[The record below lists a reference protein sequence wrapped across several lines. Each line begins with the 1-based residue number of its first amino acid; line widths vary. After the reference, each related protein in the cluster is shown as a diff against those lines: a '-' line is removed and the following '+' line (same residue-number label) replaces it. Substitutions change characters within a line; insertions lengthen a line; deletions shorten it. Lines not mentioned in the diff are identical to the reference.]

1 MFFAVK
7 ENDIYNF
14 ADDATPYIC
23 DSKLKSVLKKIEHNS
38 ELNIAWLKMSYMKF
52 NTEKCHLLISG
63 NKTEYMLPKLHQ
75 NLV

>member
-1 MFFAVK
+1 MLFSIYINDMFFAVK

-38 ELNIAWLKMSYMKF
+38 ELNIA
-52 NTEKCHLLISG
+52 
-63 NKTEYMLPKLHQ
+63 
-75 NLV
+75 